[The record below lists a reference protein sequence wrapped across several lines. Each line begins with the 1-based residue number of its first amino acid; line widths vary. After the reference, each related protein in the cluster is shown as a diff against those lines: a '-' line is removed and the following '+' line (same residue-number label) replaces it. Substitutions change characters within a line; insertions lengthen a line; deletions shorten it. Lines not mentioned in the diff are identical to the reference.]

1 MCDLNPTKQL
11 VELERYKDVRRALAR
26 EALLAQLPR
35 RERGAWRRA
44 VGTFGALLVAFGK
57 RLESIGDVEAS
68 AYPKI
73 IAQK

>member
-1 MCDLNPTKQL
+1 MCDINPTKQL

-26 EALLAQLPR
+26 EALLAQLPK
-35 RERGAWRRA
+35 RERGPWRRA

-57 RLESIGDVEAS
+57 RLESVGGNEAPV
-68 AYPKI
+68 YPKI